1 MKTKQLQNWEGA
13 FGDAYIDRNP
23 CSPDLLRK
31 RIIALCKIFQS
42 VGLSHPQMILEV
54 GANIGMNIRALQ
66 YLTNAQ
72 LHALEPNSRARDV
85 LVNEQILP
93 KDCIHDGSAEH
104 LPFEDRSMDLVF
116 TCTVLIHIP
125 PDTLNQAL
133 KEIYRVAKRHILIIE
148 YFSPFEEM
156 VQYRGQS
163 DMLFK
168 RDYGSVLLDLF
179 PNLELLDYGFFWKRV
194 TDLDNVNY
202 WLFRKP

>member
-1 MKTKQLQNWEGA
+1 MKTKQLQNWEGT
-13 FGDAYIDRNP
+13 FGNAYIDRNP

-31 RIIALCKIFQS
+31 RIYAFCKIFQS

-54 GANIGMNIRALQ
+54 GANIGINIRALQ

-72 LHALEPNSRARDV
+72 LHALEPNPRARAV
-85 LVNEQILP
+85 LLNEQILP
-93 KDCIHDGSAEH
+93 KDCIHDGSAEN
-104 LPFEDRSMDLVF
+104 LPFEDGSMSLVF

-125 PDTLNQAL
+125 PNTLNQAL

-148 YFSPFEEM
+148 YFSPVEEM
-156 VQYRGQS
+156 LQYRGQS